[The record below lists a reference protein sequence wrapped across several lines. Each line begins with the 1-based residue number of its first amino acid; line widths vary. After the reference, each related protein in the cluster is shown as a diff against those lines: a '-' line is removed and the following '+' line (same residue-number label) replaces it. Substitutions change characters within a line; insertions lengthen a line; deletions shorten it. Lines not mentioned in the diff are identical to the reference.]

1 MNKDVKHAI
10 SQTKDYACSSEFG
23 KDFAKNAAL
32 TGIGLLAGRF
42 ILNLLDIALNN
53 ITSET
58 K

>member
-1 MNKDVKHAI
+1 MNKNVKHAI

-23 KDFAKNAAL
+23 KDFAKQTAL
-32 TGIGLLAGRF
+32 TGIGLIVAKF
-42 ILNLLDIALNN
+42 VWNVLDN